1 LNGEVGTIGVFA
13 IGADGTLEQVTQIQE
28 LPAAVGFNG
37 IAAL

>member
-1 LNGEVGTIGVFA
+1 LNGEVGTTGVFA
-13 IGADGTLEQVTQIQE
+13 IGADGTLEQVTQIQG